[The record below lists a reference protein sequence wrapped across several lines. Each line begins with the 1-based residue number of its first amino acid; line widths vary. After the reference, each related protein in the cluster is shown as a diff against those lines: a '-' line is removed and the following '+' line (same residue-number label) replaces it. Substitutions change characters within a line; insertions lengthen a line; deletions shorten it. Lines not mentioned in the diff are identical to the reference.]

1 MADTNA
7 MGARGESIFKI
18 RITEHYLFTGDFLG
32 DKFPIV
38 DFLLEV
44 NEPTGTYPFFVQV
57 KSTEKGY
64 DANGNLQIKVPK
76 NKYRALQR
84 KPFPTYVAGVDVNKE
99 IVYLCSAFQK
109 NKTISSMPTRHCLKF
124 SRKKRT
130 LCTLQL
136 LKQDVIDYWDGLYTK
151 VNKDTFRSKL

>member
-7 MGARGESIFKI
+7 MGARGESIFKT

-44 NEPTGTYPFFVQV
+44 NDPTGSYPFLIQV

-64 DANGNLQIKVPK
+64 DANGHLQIKVPK
-76 NKYRALQR
+76 TKYKALQR
-84 KPFPTYVAGVDVNKE
+84 KPLPTYVAGVDVNNE

-109 NKTISSMPTRHCLKF
+109 NKTISSMPTTHCLKF

-130 LCTLQL
+130 MNTLL
-136 LKQDVIDYWDGLYTK
+136 LLRQDVINYWDGLYTK
-151 VNKDTFRSKL
+151 ANKDTFKSKL